1 MTAQTLPPDLAD
13 DARWL
18 VQAVDPAVGLAR
30 LVRMDEEAY
39 RQSSFLDDRLL
50 AAKPEARLCALGDL
64 LGEARQVNRPAAHW
78 IFHIGHVGSTLVA
91 RLLGELAE
99 FLSIREPRSLRDLV
113 QSGAGAEVAAS
124 IAALMSRTFRPH
136 QRALVKATSFVSEIA
151 PLLVQPDGQA
161 LFLFASP
168 RHYIQGILAG
178 ENSILELRAL
188 EQGRRERLAKRGID
202 LAGFDRSD
210 AHLAAAA
217 WACEMTALEAA
228 CDAVPASSVMW
239 ADFDGMLRDM
249 AGSLAAVTAHF
260 GVPVQHDRLVGIA
273 SGPLMRRYSKA
284 PEFDYSP
291 DLRAQLL
298 AEAGATHH
306 ADIDDAINGLARSG
320 HSLIVRALGRAE
332 GE

>member
-1 MTAQTLPPDLAD
+1 MTAQPLPPDFAK

-18 VQAVDPAVGLAR
+18 VQAVDPLAGLAR

-39 RQSSFLDDRLL
+39 RQSSFLDDRMLG
-50 AAKPEARLCALGDL
+50 AKPEARLCALADV
-64 LGEARQVNRPAAHW
+64 LGEARWVDRRAAHW

-113 QSGAGAEVAAS
+113 QSSQRAEIAADV
-124 IAALMSRTFRPH
+124 AALMARTFRPG

-151 PLLVQPDGQA
+151 PMMVQPDGRA

-168 RHYIQGILAG
+168 RRYIEGILAG
-178 ENSILELRAL
+178 ENSILELQAL

-202 LAGFDRSD
+202 LAGFGRSN

-217 WACEMTALEAA
+217 WVCEMTALETA
-228 CDAVPASSVMW
+228 CDAMPAGAAMW

-249 AGSLAAVTAHF
+249 AGSLAQVTAHF
-260 GVPVQHDRLVGIA
+260 GVQVPHDWLGEIS
-273 SGPLMRRYSKA
+273 SGPLMRQYSKA

-298 AEAGATHH
+298 AGAGATHR
-306 ADIDDAINGLARSG
+306 AAIDDAINGLLRSG
-320 HSLIVRALGRAE
+320 QPLIVRALGRAG